1 MRKFFKN
8 NLVEVNLILKTV
20 LVTGSSRGIGKAIAK
35 IFLENNFRVCIN
47 SHKNLFELE
56 ETLQEFENKFSKKK
70 IMAVQADVSKYEK
83 CLFLFDEIQ
92 KKFSDV
98 DILINN
104 AGISYFG
111 LFNLMKKSEW
121 KNILDV
127 NLNSVINCS
136 HIAIQSMIKKK
147 SGVIINISSI
157 WGKVGA
163 SCETIY
169 STAKGAVNL
178 FTKSLAKELAPEKI
192 RINAIACGMIDTQ
205 MNNIFDDEEKK
216 NIKMQIPMDCFGNVD
231 DVANLTFFLASD
243 KSKYITGQII
253 NLDGGWI

>member
-1 MRKFFKN
+1 M
-8 NLVEVNLILKTV
+8 KTV
-20 LVTGSSRGIGKAIAK
+20 LVTGASRGIGKAIAK
-35 IFLENNFRVCIN
+35 IFLENDFRVCIN
-47 SHKNLFELE
+47 SNKNLFELE
-56 ETLQEFENKFSKKK
+56 ETLKEFENKFSKKK

-92 KKFSDV
+92 KNFSDV

-111 LFNLMKKSEW
+111 LFNLMQESEW
-121 KNILDV
+121 KNVLDV

-147 SGVIINISSI
+147 SGVIINISSV

-169 STAKGAVNL
+169 STSKGAVNL

-192 RINAIACGMIDTQ
+192 RINAIACGMIDTK

-231 DVANLTFFLASD
+231 DVAKLTFFLASD

>member
-1 MRKFFKN
+1 M
-8 NLVEVNLILKTV
+8 KTV

-47 SHKNLFELE
+47 AHKNLFELE
-56 ETLQEFENKFSKKK
+56 KTLKEFENKFSQEKV
-70 IMAVQADVSKYEK
+70 MAVQADVSKYEK

-111 LFNLMKKSEW
+111 LFNLMKEYEW
-121 KNILDV
+121 KKVLDV

-147 SGVIINISSI
+147 SGVIINISSV

-169 STAKGAVNL
+169 STSKGAVNL
-178 FTKSLAKELAPEKI
+178 FTKALAKELAPENI

-205 MNNIFDDEEKK
+205 MNNIFDDIEKE
-216 NIKMQIPMDCFGNVD
+216 NIKMQIPTGYFGKID
-231 DVANLTFFLASD
+231 DVAELTFFLANN
-243 KSKYITGQII
+243 KSKYITGQVI

>member
-1 MRKFFKN
+1 M
-8 NLVEVNLILKTV
+8 KTV
-20 LVTGSSRGIGKAIAK
+20 LVTGASRGIGKAIAK

-111 LFNLMKKSEW
+111 LFNLMKESEW

-147 SGVIINISSI
+147 SGVIINISSV

-169 STAKGAVNL
+169 STSKGAVNL
-178 FTKSLAKELAPEKI
+178 FTKSLAKELAPENIK
-192 RINAIACGMIDTQ
+192 INAIACGMIDTK

-216 NIKMQIPMDCFGNVD
+216 NIKMQIPMDCFGKVD
-231 DVANLTFFLASD
+231 DVAKLTLFLASD

>member
-111 LFNLMKKSEW
+111 LFNLMKESEW

-147 SGVIINISSI
+147 SGVIINISSV

-169 STAKGAVNL
+169 STSKGAVNL
-178 FTKSLAKELAPEKI
+178 FTKSLAKELAPENIK
-192 RINAIACGMIDTQ
+192 INAIACGMIDTK

>member
-1 MRKFFKN
+1 M
-8 NLVEVNLILKTV
+8 KTV

-35 IFLENNFRVCIN
+35 IFLENNFLVCIN

-56 ETLQEFENKFSKKK
+56 ETLKEFENKFSRKKV
-70 IMAVQADVSKYEK
+70 MAVQADVSKYEK
-83 CLFLFDEIQ
+83 CLFLFDEVQ
-92 KKFSDV
+92 KNFSDV

-111 LFNLMKKSEW
+111 LFNLMKENEW
-121 KNILDV
+121 KNVLDV

-147 SGVIINISSI
+147 SGVIINISSV

-169 STAKGAVNL
+169 STSKGAVNL
-178 FTKSLAKELAPEKI
+178 FTKSLAKELAPENI
-192 RINAIACGMIDTQ
+192 RINAIACGMIDTK

-216 NIKMQIPMDCFGNVD
+216 NIKTQIPMDCFGNVD
-231 DVANLTFFLASD
+231 DVARLTFFLASD